1 MDEPHAAAAPAA
13 SLDRMNS
20 SLELADW
27 AREYV
32 SPKTGAR
39 MASEA
44 VCVKMVPSAMA
55 EGLTGGRS
63 RELRSFC

>member
-1 MDEPHAAAAPAA
+1 
-13 SLDRMNS
+13 
-20 SLELADW
+20 
-27 AREYV
+27 
-32 SPKTGAR
+32 

-63 RELRSFC
+63 GKIQIMLAPLLQVMDKICVYV

>member
-1 MDEPHAAAAPAA
+1 M
-13 SLDRMNS
+13 
-20 SLELADW
+20 
-27 AREYV
+27 

-63 RELRSFC
+63 GKIEEIALAGFFQIVDEDCVCVSMCM